1 MHINLLCSDR
11 NTPEHLLNNKSE
23 EKWGGVDR
31 GALILYQNNIEPE
44 FTIGDFDSVND
55 EERQVLTDQFGINPV
70 KAEKDDTDLAIAVE
84 EAVQRGFLEI
94 NIYGATGGR
103 LDHFMGALQI
113 LEKPEYQRLN
123 VKIIIIDQQNV
134 IQYLTA
140 GCYNIQ
146 QQANFKY
153 VSFIPVNYPTYIS
166 LINFKY
172 PLEHQNLEQGSTLTI
187 SNELDGQSGIVE
199 LHEGAVLM
207 IQSTDK

>member
-11 NTPEHLLNNKSE
+11 NTPEHLLNSKSE
-23 EKWGGVDR
+23 EIWCGVDR

-44 FTIGDFDSVND
+44 FTIGDFDSIND
-55 EERQVLTDQFGINPV
+55 EERQVLTDKFGINPV
-70 KAEKDDTDLAIAVE
+70 QAEKDDTDLAIAVE
-84 EAVQRGFLEI
+84 EAVKRGYSEI
-94 NIYGATGGR
+94 YIYGATGGR

-123 VKIIIIDQQNV
+123 VKIIIIDQQNE

-140 GCYNIQ
+140 GHYNIQ
-146 QQANFKY
+146 QQQDFKY
-153 VSFIPVNYPTYIS
+153 ISFIPVNYPTAIS

-187 SNELDGQSGIVE
+187 SNELDGQSGVVE

-207 IQSTDK
+207 IQSTD

>member
-11 NTPEHLLNNKSE
+11 NTPERLLNSKSE
-23 EKWGGVDR
+23 EIWCGVDR

-44 FTIGDFDSVND
+44 FTIGDFDSIND
-55 EERQVLTDQFGINPV
+55 EERQLLTDKFGINPV
-70 KAEKDDTDLAIAVE
+70 QAEKDDTDLAIAVE
-84 EAVQRGFLEI
+84 EAVKRGYLEI
-94 NIYGATGGR
+94 YIYGATGGR

-123 VKIIIIDQQNV
+123 VKIIIIDQQNE

-140 GCYNIQ
+140 GHYNIQ
-146 QQANFKY
+146 QQQDFKY
-153 VSFIPVNYPTYIS
+153 ISFIPVNYPTAIS

-187 SNELDGQSGIVE
+187 SNELDGQSGVVE

-207 IQSTDK
+207 IQSTD